1 MGQGEIEMMLKKRN
15 ERANGMGFAV
25 GAYLLWGI
33 LPVYWKLL
41 QHVSSLEILAQRV
54 IWSVVF
60 LLILLV
66 ISGKLQ
72 PFLSEVR
79 EINRQPRKMLGIIMA
94 AIVLNINWFLYI
106 WAVNQNHIIET
117 SLGYYINPL
126 VSVML
131 GIFFLKE
138 RLSLWQLFA
147 FFLAIVGVLSLTLQ
161 YGVFPWVSLTLALS
175 FGVYGLLKKVI
186 NIGSITGLTLET
198 LVTSIF
204 ALAYLG
210 YVYSTGNGAFEL
222 SLSLTTL
229 LLIGAGAVTATP
241 LLLFAAGT
249 RRLPLF
255 VIGFLQ
261 YISPTMALLLG
272 VFVYHEPFTRG
283 HLMSFG
289 VIWTG
294 LILFSLSRMP
304 IMVGIEERMMKKMR
318 ADSISS

>member
-1 MGQGEIEMMLKKRN
+1 MIFKERN
-15 ERANGMGFAV
+15 ERANGIGFAA

-41 QHVSSLEILAQRV
+41 QNVSSIEVLAHRV
-54 IWSVVF
+54 IWSFIF
-60 LLILLV
+60 LLIIL
-66 ISGKLQ
+66 IITRKLQ

-79 EINRQPRKMLGIIMA
+79 EITRLPRKMLGIIITTIM
-94 AIVLNINWFLYI
+94 INLNWFLYI
-106 WAVNQNHIIET
+106 WAVNQNHIIQT

-126 VSVML
+126 VSVLL

-147 FFLAIVGVLSLTLQ
+147 FLLAIVGVSSLTLQ
-161 YGVFPWVSLTLALS
+161 YGAFPWVALTLAIS
-175 FGVYGLLKKVI
+175 FGLYGLLKKVI

-198 LVTSIF
+198 LVSCIF

-210 YVYSTGNGAFEL
+210 YVYNTGNGAFKL
-222 SLSLTTL
+222 SLSPTTL

-241 LLLFAAGT
+241 LILFAAGA

-261 YISPTMALLLG
+261 YISPTIGLILG
-272 VFVYHEPFTRG
+272 IFIYHEPFTRG
-283 HLMSFG
+283 HLISFV
-289 VIWTG
+289 VIWGG
-294 LILFSLSRMP
+294 LIIFSLARMP
-304 IMVGIEERMMKKMR
+304 LLVGLEEKIIIRIDQMLAIRKRKN
-318 ADSISS
+318 AL